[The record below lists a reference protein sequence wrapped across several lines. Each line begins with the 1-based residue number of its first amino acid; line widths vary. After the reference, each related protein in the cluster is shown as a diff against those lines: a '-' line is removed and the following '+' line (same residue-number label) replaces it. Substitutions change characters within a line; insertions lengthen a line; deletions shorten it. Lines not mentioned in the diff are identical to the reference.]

1 MPNLSLL
8 VLNWSHLLA
17 SENFSSSKA
26 APRLVELSSSGTHF
40 WRSRSRSLY
49 TSLLE
54 MSVSILKPLRAVE
67 WLCAEEDGEDEP
79 TEATEAAADAEERE
93 AFGVK
98 SRFSQA
104 IIEMED
110 SGIIKNSSS

>member
-1 MPNLSLL
+1 MPNLSLF

-26 APRLVELSSSGTHF
+26 APRLVESSSSGTHF

-49 TSLLE
+49 VSLLE
-54 MSVSILKPLRAVE
+54 MSVSILKPLRAAE
-67 WLCAEEDGEDEP
+67 WLWAEEDEVE
-79 TEATEAAADAEERE
+79 EATEAEAEAEEAE

-98 SRFSQA
+98 SRFSHV
-104 IIEMED
+104 IMEMED
-110 SGIIKNSSS
+110 SGIIRNSSS